1 MKRNNPIDTIE
12 HDTTRIVPKGG
23 HMKEQNIKRL
33 LFLGIIALSICL
45 LFTTYRGT
53 QTQTVSGIISMEE
66 VKITAG
72 VGGNIKQIYHQQGDT
87 VKRGDILY
95 EIDSAELTQ
104 KIEKAKNVIAKIE
117 DDLRVLSVP
126 TVTASNANAEEIIYQ
141 EANAKAKQFQELY
154 DQGAISRKMLIE
166 AQTQRDIAH
175 QALQTARANG
185 QNSTYGAGD
194 PTVIAMKQDELAHAR
209 KNLQTLEAQ
218 KQQLIITSPT
228 DGTIANQIY
237 QAGQRIE
244 NGYLLA
250 SIALKENCTLSAYVS
265 NAEKTKL
272 TEGQTVAIK
281 IGAYPD
287 QPFSGTVERIENDPT
302 ADNDKTA
309 VQIRMKNKSNLL
321 RAGMQ
326 AEIQLD

>member
-1 MKRNNPIDTIE
+1 
-12 HDTTRIVPKGG
+12 
-23 HMKEQNIKRL
+23 MKEQNIKRL
-33 LFLGIIALSICL
+33 LFTGIIALSICL
-45 LFTTYRGT
+45 LFTTYNNS

-72 VGGNIKQIYHQQGDT
+72 VSGNIKQIYHQQGDT

-95 EIDSAELTQ
+95 EIDSIELTQ

-126 TVTASNANAEEIIYQ
+126 TANISAASAEEIVYEQ
-141 EANAKAKQFQELY
+141 AAAKARQFQELY

-166 AQTQRDIAH
+166 AQTQRDIAQ
-175 QALQTARANG
+175 QALQTARSGG
-185 QNSTYGAGD
+185 QNSTYGAGN
-194 PTVIAMKQDELAHAR
+194 PTVIAMKQEELAHAR
-209 KNLQTLEAQ
+209 KNLQTLETQ
-218 KQQLIITSPT
+218 QQQLIITSPT

-237 QAGQRIE
+237 QVGQRIE

-250 SIALKENCTLSAYVS
+250 SIALKENCTLTTYIS
-265 NAEKTKL
+265 NTQKTKL

-281 IGAYPD
+281 IGAYPN
-287 QPFSGTVERIENDPT
+287 QQFSGTINKIGNEQTSEI
-302 ADNDKTA
+302 ADKTA
-309 VQIRMKNKSNLL
+309 VYILMANDKGLL

-326 AEIQLD
+326 AEIHIDQQH